1 MTGEWIV
8 NERIIQEV
16 SDRTKY
22 IIDWVSD
29 ASTGA
34 AVSMNISMVG
44 FIVEVETVPGQNGVP
59 ATDPPDDHYDITI
72 TDPYGY
78 DLMGGKLADRSST
91 VAERKLA
98 ANPMWVDD
106 YVVINI
112 SGAGNSNQ
120 GRIIIWV
127 DRNLNE

>member
-1 MTGEWIV
+1 MTGEWVV
-8 NERIIQEV
+8 NEVQIQEV

-22 IIDWVSD
+22 VVDWVSI
-29 ASTGA
+29 TGGT
-34 AVSMNISMVG
+34 AVSMNINMVG
-44 FIVEVETVPGQNGVP
+44 FLVEVETIPGQNGVP
-59 ATDPPDDHYDITI
+59 ATDPPDSLYDITI

-78 DLMGGKLADRSST
+78 DLMGGKLADRSNT

-112 SGAGNSNQ
+112 SGAGDANQ

>member
-8 NERIIQEV
+8 NEILIQEV

-29 ASTGA
+29 SSTGA

-44 FIVEVETVPGQNGVP
+44 FMVEVETVPGQNGVP
-59 ATDPPDDHYDITI
+59 ATDPPDANYDITI
-72 TDPYGY
+72 TDPYGF
-78 DLMGGKLADRSST
+78 DLMGGKLANRSAT
-91 VAERKLA
+91 AAERKLA

-112 SGAGNSNQ
+112 SNAGNSNQ